1 MRHRGSC
8 GPARADCLG
17 CAAVARISRGRA
29 ARAVARGWL
38 SLGTR
43 AGRAGTRPAGE
54 HGRRRHVDRAAD
66 RARCDDVVVATPGR
80 LLDLMGRHA
89 ARVDTVEI
97 AVIDEADHV
106 ADLGF
111 LPAVTHILDATPNGR
126 QCMLVS
132 ATLDHTVDR
141 LVARSLSCPSVH
153 AVTSDFMSIE
163 SMDHRVLLLDRT
175 ARSKS
180 PQRSPVALR
189 AHLFFVR
196 TKHGA
201 DRLARQLTQH
211 GLERAPLMES
221 SWAYSQ
227 DY

>member
-1 MRHRGSC
+1 
-8 GPARADCLG
+8 
-17 CAAVARISRGRA
+17 
-29 ARAVARGWL
+29 
-38 SLGTR
+38 
-43 AGRAGTRPAGE
+43 
-54 HGRRRHVDRAAD
+54 
-66 RARCDDVVVATPGR
+66 
-80 LLDLMGRHA
+80 MGRHA

-141 LVARSLSCPSVH
+141 LVARSLSRPSVH